1 VIKNPKRARELRYKE
16 WENSLCRNTEKCCV
30 GILGFGCESLF
41 VSLLLFFL
49 IMKDID
55 LSSSVDVGQVGG
67 RTT

>member
-41 VSLLLFFL
+41 VSLLLFF
-49 IMKDID
+49 
-55 LSSSVDVGQVGG
+55 S
-67 RTT
+67 